1 VIILGI
7 ETSCDDT
14 SAAVVDGDFAIHS
27 NVVASQEDHAAFGGV
42 VPELASRAHTRLI
55 VPVVRLAL
63 ERAGMSLA
71 DLDGIAV
78 THGPGLL
85 GSLLVGVS
93 FAKALAYGTGLPLAG
108 VNHLEGHLWSG
119 LHAEP
124 SLLSTP
130 FLALIVS
137 GGHSELVMVN
147 GFGDYV
153 HLGGTQ
159 DDAAGEAF
167 DKVAKL
173 LGLGYPGGP
182 EIERLAREVN
192 GAGGAQGAGAAN
204 GGDGSDG
211 AAHRRLKF
219 PVAVTAEPF
228 DLSFSGLK
236 TAVRYHLANHPP
248 ASRAEQAAVA
258 HAFQETVV
266 ESLVARVLAV
276 LDRYPVQHV
285 VVCGGVAR
293 NGRLRARLAERLAA
307 RRVALTVPAGELCT
321 DNGAMIG
328 FVGSLLLRRGRRASL
343 GLGAAASLAEV
354 GWES

>member
-14 SAAVVDGDFAIHS
+14 SAAVVNDEFAILS

-63 ERAGMSLA
+63 ARAGLELA
-71 DLDGIAV
+71 AVDGIAV
-78 THGPGLL
+78 TSGPGLL
-85 GSLLVGVS
+85 GSLLVGMS
-93 FAKALAYGTGLPLAG
+93 FAKALAYGAGKPFVG
-108 VNHLEGHLWSG
+108 VNHLEGHLWSV
-119 LHAEP
+119 LHVAP
-124 SLLSTP
+124 ALLATP

-137 GGHSELVMVN
+137 GGHSEIVLVRS
-147 GFGDYV
+147 FGRYE

-182 EIERLAREVN
+182 HVERLARS
-192 GAGGAQGAGAAN
+192 AN
-204 GGDGSDG
+204 GRSGL
-211 AAHRRLKF
+211 AF
-219 PVAVTAEPF
+219 PIAVTDGRY

-236 TAVRYHLANHPP
+236 TAVRQHLAKQPP
-248 ASRAEQAAVA
+248 RTVDERAQVA
-258 HAFQETVV
+258 RAFQEAVTGAL
-266 ESLVARVLAV
+266 SARVLAA
-276 LDRYPVQHV
+276 LDEHRVEHL

-293 NGRLRARLAERLAA
+293 NGHLRAHLGAELA
-307 RRVALTVPAGELCT
+307 RRHVELIVPPPELCT

-328 FVGSLLLRRGRRASL
+328 FVGGLDLRRGRRAPL
-343 GLGAAASLAEV
+343 ALAPAASLEEV
-354 GWES
+354 GWEI

>member
-1 VIILGI
+1 VILLGI

-14 SAAVVDGDFAIHS
+14 SAAVVNDEFAILS

-63 ERAGMSLA
+63 ERAGQSI
-71 DLDGIAV
+71 DSLDGVAV

-93 FAKALAYGTGLPLAG
+93 FAKAFAYGAGLPLIG
-108 VNHLEGHLWSG
+108 VNHLEGHLWSA
-119 LHAEP
+119 LNVAP
-124 SLLSTP
+124 SLLSSS

-137 GGHSELVMVN
+137 GGHSEIVLVR
-147 GFGDYV
+147 GFGDYE

-182 EIERLAREVN
+182 EVESLASE
-192 GAGGAQGAGAAN
+192 
-204 GGDGSDG
+204 GDGSG
-211 AAHRRLKF
+211 SLSF
-219 PVAVTAEPF
+219 PIGNPAGRY

-236 TAVRYHLANHPP
+236 TAVRYHLSAHPP
-248 ASRAEQAAVA
+248 QTGAERARVA
-258 HAFQETVV
+258 HAFQEAVIQALARRLLAALEDHPV
-266 ESLVARVLAV
+266 E
-276 LDRYPVQHV
+276 HV
-285 VVCGGVAR
+285 VLCGGVAR
-293 NGRLRARLAERLAA
+293 NERLRAHLGKELER
-307 RRVALTVPAGELCT
+307 RRVALVAPPGELCT
-321 DNGAMIG
+321 DNAAMIG
-328 FVGSLLLRRGRRASL
+328 FAGMLLLRSGRRAPL
-343 GLGAAASLAEV
+343 ALGAAASLEEV
-354 GWES
+354 GWELS

>member
-1 VIILGI
+1 MIVLGI

-14 SAAVVDGDFAIHS
+14 SAAVVDGDFAIRS

-63 ERAGMSLA
+63 ERARVSLA

-78 THGPGLL
+78 TYGPGLL

-93 FAKALAYGTGLPLAG
+93 FAKALAYGSGLPLAG

-119 LHAEP
+119 LHADP

-182 EIERLAREVN
+182 EVERLAHE
-192 GAGGAQGAGAAN
+192 A
-204 GGDGSDG
+204 DGPADG
-211 AAHRRLKF
+211 AAGGRDGLRF
-219 PVAVTAEPF
+219 PVAVTAAPF

-236 TAVRYHLANHPP
+236 TAVRYHLEQHPP
-248 ASRAEQAAVA
+248 ASRAERAAVA

-266 ESLVARVLAV
+266 ESLTARTLAV
-276 LDRYPVQHV
+276 LDRYPVEHV

-293 NGRLRARLAERLAA
+293 NSRLRARLRERLQA
-307 RRVALTVPAGELCT
+307 RRVKLTVPAGELCT

-328 FVGSLLLRRGRRASL
+328 FVGSLLLRRGRRAPL
-343 GLGAAASLAEV
+343 ALGAAASLAEV
-354 GWES
+354 GWDS

>member
-1 VIILGI
+1 
-7 ETSCDDT
+7 
-14 SAAVVDGDFAIHS
+14 
-27 NVVASQEDHAAFGGV
+27 
-42 VPELASRAHTRLI
+42 
-55 VPVVRLAL
+55 
-63 ERAGMSLA
+63 
-71 DLDGIAV
+71 
-78 THGPGLL
+78 
-85 GSLLVGVS
+85 
-93 FAKALAYGTGLPLAG
+93 
-108 VNHLEGHLWSG
+108 
-119 LHAEP
+119 
-124 SLLSTP
+124 
-130 FLALIVS
+130 
-137 GGHSELVMVN
+137 MVN

-182 EIERLAREVN
+182 EIERLARETN
-192 GAGGAQGAGAAN
+192 GTDNAAGAGGN
-204 GGDGSDG
+204 HS
-211 AAHRRLKF
+211 RLRF
-219 PVAVTAEPF
+219 PVAVTSEPF

-236 TAVRYHLANHPP
+236 TAVRYHLENHPP
-248 ASRAEQAAVA
+248 QSRAERAAVA
-258 HAFQETVV
+258 HAFQEAVV
-266 ESLVARVLAV
+266 ESLTARTLAV

-293 NGRLRARLAERLAA
+293 NGRLRARLADELAA

>member
-1 VIILGI
+1 MLACMLVLGI

-14 SAAVVDGDFAIHS
+14 SAAVVDGDFAIRS

-55 VPVVRLAL
+55 SPVVRLAL
-63 ERAGMSLA
+63 ERAQVTQSE
-71 DLDGIAV
+71 LDGVAV
-78 THGPGLL
+78 TYGPGLL

-93 FAKALAYGTGLPLAG
+93 FAKALAYGAGLPLVG

-119 LHAEP
+119 LQAMP

-137 GGHSELVMVN
+137 GGHSELVLVRS
-147 GFGDYV
+147 FGDYV

-182 EIERLAREVN
+182 QVERLANEANATDSGN
-192 GAGGAQGAGAAN
+192 GAAGRK
-204 GGDGSDG
+204 SL
-211 AAHRRLKF
+211 RF
-219 PVAVTAEPF
+219 PVAVTSEPY

-236 TAVRYHLANHPP
+236 TAVRYHLEKHPP
-248 ASRAEQAAVA
+248 VDRSERAAVA
-258 HAFQETVV
+258 HAFQEAVV
-266 ESLVARVLAV
+266 EALVARTLAA
-276 LDRYPVQHV
+276 LDRHPVEQV
-285 VVCGGVAR
+285 VICGGVAR
-293 NGRLRARLAERLAA
+293 NGRLRQRMAEALAG
-307 RRVALTVPAGELCT
+307 RRVGLTVPPGELCT
-321 DNGAMIG
+321 DNAAMIG
-328 FVGSLLLRRGRRASL
+328 FVGSLLLRRGRRAPFD
-343 GLGAAASLAEV
+343 LGAAPSLAEV
-354 GWES
+354 GWSS

>member
-1 VIILGI
+1 VLILGI

-14 SAAVVDGDFAIHS
+14 SAAVVDGDFAIRS

-55 VPVVRLAL
+55 VPVVRMAL
-63 ERAGMSLA
+63 ERAGVTLA
-71 DLDGIAV
+71 DLDGVAV
-78 THGPGLL
+78 TYGPGLL
-85 GSLLVGVS
+85 GSLLVGVT
-93 FAKALAYGTGLPLAG
+93 FAKAMAYGAGLALVG

-119 LHAEP
+119 LQVSP

-137 GGHSELVMVN
+137 GGHSELVLVRA
-147 GFGDYV
+147 FGDYV

-182 EIERLAREVN
+182 AVERLASEAGN
-192 GAGGAQGAGAAN
+192 GAVSGA
-204 GGDGSDG
+204 DGN
-211 AAHRRLKF
+211 RLKF
-219 PVAVTAEPF
+219 PVAVMAEPY

-236 TAVRYHLANHPP
+236 TAVRYHLEKHPP
-248 ASRAEQAAVA
+248 RGAGERAVVA
-258 HAFQETVV
+258 HAFQEAVV
-266 ESLVARVLAV
+266 EALVGRTLSA
-276 LDRYPVQHV
+276 LDRHPVEHV

-293 NGRLRARLAERLAA
+293 NGRLRHRMAEALADRG
-307 RRVALTVPAGELCT
+307 VALTVPPGDLCT
-321 DNGAMIG
+321 DNAAMIG
-328 FVGSLLLRRGRRASL
+328 FVGSLLLRRGRRAPL
-343 GLGAAASLAEV
+343 DLGAAPTLAEV
-354 GWES
+354 GWDS

>member
-1 VIILGI
+1 MIVLGI

-14 SAAVVDGDFAIHS
+14 SAAVVDGDFGIHS

-42 VPELASRAHTRLI
+42 VPELASRAHIRLI

-93 FAKALAYGTGLPLAG
+93 FAKALAYGAGLPLAG

-119 LHAEP
+119 LHAAP

-182 EIERLAREVN
+182 EIERLAREADGTN
-192 GAGGAQGAGAAN
+192 GSRAGL
-204 GGDGSDG
+204 
-211 AAHRRLKF
+211 RF
-219 PVAVTAEPF
+219 PVAVTSEPF

-236 TAVRYHLANHPP
+236 TAVRYYLENHPP
-248 ASRAEQAAVA
+248 QSRAERASVA
-258 HAFQETVV
+258 HAFQEAVV
-266 ESLVARVLAV
+266 ESLTARTLAV

-293 NGRLRARLAERLAA
+293 NGRLRARLADELAA
-307 RRVALTVPAGELCT
+307 RRVTLTVPAGELCT

>member
-1 VIILGI
+1 VQVDSVIILGI

-14 SAAVVDGDFAIHS
+14 SAAVVNDEFAILS

-63 ERAGMSLA
+63 SRAGHTLESV
-71 DLDGIAV
+71 DGIAV
-78 THGPGLL
+78 TYGPGLL

-93 FAKALAYGTGLPLAG
+93 LAKALAYGAGVPLIG
-108 VNHLEGHLWSG
+108 VNHLEGHLWSA
-119 LHAEP
+119 LHVAP
-124 SLLSTP
+124 TLLSTP

-137 GGHSELVMVN
+137 GGHSEIVLVRA
-147 GFGDYV
+147 FGAYE

-182 EIERLAREVN
+182 EVERLAREAN
-192 GAGGAQGAGAAN
+192 GATTL
-204 GGDGSDG
+204 S
-211 AAHRRLKF
+211 F
-219 PVAVTAEPF
+219 PIAVTDGRY

-236 TAVRYHLANHPP
+236 TAVRQHLTNHPP
-248 ASRAEQAAVA
+248 ATRAASAQVA
-258 HAFQETVV
+258 CAFQEAVTLALTAR
-266 ESLVARVLAV
+266 LVAA
-276 LDRYPVQHV
+276 LDDHPIEHV
-285 VVCGGVAR
+285 VLCGGVAR
-293 NGRLRARLAERLAA
+293 NGRLRAHLGSVLA
-307 RRVALTVPAGELCT
+307 RRHVELIVPPPELCT

-328 FVGSLLLRRGRRASL
+328 FVGSLDLRRGRRAPL
-343 GLGAAASLAEV
+343 ALAPAASLAEA
-354 GWES
+354 GWEI

>member
-1 VIILGI
+1 LLVLGI

-14 SAAVVDGDFAIHS
+14 SAAVVDGDFAIRS

-63 ERAGMSLA
+63 ERAGVTQEA
-71 DLDGIAV
+71 LDGIAV
-78 THGPGLL
+78 TYGPGLL
-85 GSLLVGVS
+85 GSLLVGLS
-93 FAKALAYGTGLPLAG
+93 FAKALAYGSGVALVG

-119 LHAEP
+119 LHATP

-137 GGHSELVMVN
+137 GGHSELVLVRS
-147 GFGDYV
+147 FGDYV

-182 EIERLAREVN
+182 GVERLANEAVN
-192 GAGGAQGAGAAN
+192 GGGQAAN
-204 GGDGSDG
+204 GRNGL
-211 AAHRRLKF
+211 RF
-219 PVAVTAEPF
+219 PVAVTAEPY

-236 TAVRYHLANHPP
+236 TAVRYHLEKNPP
-248 ASRAEQAAVA
+248 ATRLDRALVA
-258 HAFQETVV
+258 HAFQEAVV
-266 ESLVARVLAV
+266 EALVARTLAV
-276 LDRYPVQHV
+276 LDRHPVEHV

-293 NGRLRARLAERLAA
+293 NKRLRVRLAEALAE
-307 RRVALTVPAGELCT
+307 RRVGLTVPAGELCT
-321 DNGAMIG
+321 DNAAMIG
-328 FVGSLLLRRGRRASL
+328 FVGSLHLRRGRRAPL
-343 GLGAAASLAEV
+343 DLGAAPSLAEV
-354 GWES
+354 GWTS

>member
-1 VIILGI
+1 MRILGL

-14 SAAVVDGDFAIHS
+14 SAAVVTDEFAILS

-55 VPVVRLAL
+55 VPVIRLAL
-63 ERAGMSLA
+63 ARAGVTPQS
-71 DLDGIAV
+71 LDGVAV

-93 FAKALAYGTGLPLAG
+93 LAKAFAYGSGLPLVG
-108 VNHLEGHLWSG
+108 VNHLEGHIWSV
-119 LHAEP
+119 LHVEP
-124 SLLSTP
+124 SLLSVP

-137 GGHSELVMVN
+137 GGHSELVLVR
-147 GFGDYV
+147 GLGEYE

-182 EIERLAREVN
+182 EVERLAAED
-192 GAGGAQGAGAAN
+192 GAGASASAAA
-204 GGDGSDG
+204 GPG
-211 AAHRRLKF
+211 APLAF
-219 PVAVTAEPF
+219 PVAVTDGRY

-236 TAVRYHLANHPP
+236 TAVRYHLAAHPP
-248 ASRAEQAAVA
+248 RTRAGRAEVA
-258 HAFQETVV
+258 RAFQEAITAALVSRTLAALADHPV
-266 ESLVARVLAV
+266 E
-276 LDRYPVQHV
+276 HV
-285 VVCGGVAR
+285 VLCGGVAR
-293 NGRLRARLAERLAA
+293 NGHLRARLGEALAGYRARL
-307 RRVALTVPAGELCT
+307 VVPPGELCT

-343 GLGAAASLAEV
+343 ALGAAASLEEV
-354 GWES
+354 GWSLAPARE

>member
-1 VIILGI
+1 MIVLGI

-14 SAAVVDGDFAIHS
+14 SAAVVNDEFAILS

-55 VPVVRLAL
+55 APVVRLAL
-63 ERAGMSLA
+63 ARAGCALDA
-71 DLDGIAV
+71 VDGIAV
-78 THGPGLL
+78 TYGPGLL

-93 FAKALAYGTGLPLAG
+93 FAKALAYGAGKPLVG
-108 VNHLEGHLWSG
+108 VNHLEGHLWSA
-119 LHAEP
+119 LHVAP
-124 SLLSTP
+124 TLLATP

-137 GGHSELVMVN
+137 GGHSEIVLVRA
-147 GFGDYV
+147 FGTYE

-182 EIERLAREVN
+182 HVERLAR
-192 GAGGAQGAGAAN
+192 AAN
-204 GGDGSDG
+204 GTSD
-211 AAHRRLKF
+211 LTF
-219 PVAVTAEPF
+219 PVAVTDGRY

-236 TAVRYHLANHPP
+236 TAVRQHLTKRPP
-248 ASRAEQAAVA
+248 GTEDERAHVA
-258 HAFQETVV
+258 WAFQHAVTLALGARILAALDEHRV
-266 ESLVARVLAV
+266 E
-276 LDRYPVQHV
+276 HV

-293 NGRLRARLAERLAA
+293 NGYLRAHLGAALA
-307 RRVALTVPAGELCT
+307 RRNVELIVPLPELCT

-328 FVGSLLLRRGRRASL
+328 FVGALELRRGRRAPL
-343 GLGAAASLAEV
+343 ALAPAASLEEA
-354 GWES
+354 GWEI